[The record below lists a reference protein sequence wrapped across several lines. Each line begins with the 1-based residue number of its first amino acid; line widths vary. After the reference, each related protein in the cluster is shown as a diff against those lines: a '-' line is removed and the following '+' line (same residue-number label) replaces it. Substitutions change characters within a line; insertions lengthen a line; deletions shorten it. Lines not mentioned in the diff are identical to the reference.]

1 MPSGK
6 TRVAVFALIGLTALL
21 VGFQGASTLMTL
33 TQIGASPGKPSVPKA
48 HASLV
53 PRPAI
58 PLEVS
63 EPARIPAADV
73 HAATPTQAAAP
84 TSNVQPVIEADPV
97 APSAADTVA
106 APTSNLADL
115 AAAATAQAQ
124 LVEAPAFI
132 EEAPP
137 RRERRRYR
145 AVRPD
150 LHRVY

>member
-33 TQIGASPGKPSVPKA
+33 TQIGASPGKPSV

-84 TSNVQPVIEADPV
+84 TPNVQPVIEADPV